1 MSDQT
6 NLTIGQLFEINQGK
20 NATQIADGEARA
32 RKAAQSL
39 GLDYNKLTE
48 SPEELVSVADEV
60 NTQKQINEV
69 VASDPVLGQYAL
81 NPNHA
86 AVSLDDFQ
94 GLKNVSDKTSLLK
107 PYLSD
112 PHQVVDYQDIQDLFA
127 KGATKEQKK
136 KLKEIGLYE
145 DSSTKVK
152 PKTPNQLITSLN
164 EPLIPQSIDQQIQ
177 QQFEEIKSKYGV
189 YQAARFKHYMDNQ
202 KYWAEKTASAEPA
215 NNQEQGNRFLNAT
228 KRGYATLWQTMGAAK
243 FAVTGDASMLNR
255 FTLYKNRVP
264 QSAEMANTLADMQ
277 LAAQTNDAGVLGAT
291 QEFLKN
297 ADAGLLGEFTL
308 EQLPPSLIG
317 FGIGAGAGGLLSNT
331 LTRSTA
337 RYAPMLLNAERA
349 ASVVKGT
356 AVIGSAIE
364 GGLGA
369 GMADVAASYGQNM
382 AEAREKFLTR
392 QEQID
397 YAAAKT
403 WGSAKYSALGGLLLP
418 LSFGG
423 PLRTLGGQAVIQAAA
438 GMYSVQGAAD
448 AVGEKADPVEMALE
462 GILGVAMAAPEVAI
476 VSAGKVKNQRTAQLA
491 IDQMYQEHNQE
502 SVRSIT
508 FASILSNLI
517 DRNKETRTMQRD
529 ETASQEFLRQAV
541 NEHGAINDVYI
552 DGQTFNQLLRDR
564 DIDPEDLFSR
574 APSLQDHFG
583 DAQEFSGTVQI
594 PVDEFVS
601 AMSTL
606 DDATPFVENV
616 RSSPDMPTVREAQE
630 NLAKTTEQMRQEAD
644 DYLDEQAKFETAESA
659 REEVAADIQKQLG
672 KTGAFNAKYNRA
684 AGELSSAFYSTLG
697 DKLGITAKEAYDKYP
712 IRITDEIHLEPGKTF
727 NQSIVDQIQTE
738 AFKHWFG
745 NSKVV
750 DSNGKPQIRY
760 HGTRDKWTQWD
771 KDRAGGLIHTT
782 DDLNIAEHYAQGV
795 GGGRKR
801 SDPVYQDHDGNTF
814 ELDGNGYVNRQDG
827 TRLSFRDIQ
836 DMMDYGDINPVY
848 PDARIQAIYIRAES
862 PLDLNT
868 EDGLRVLAGIDPDS
882 LLGQG
887 IVDQAKEGQFNWN
900 STKNEF
906 NNKHWA
912 NDLVPKLKELG
923 YDAII
928 FSDDGHQTLSVFD
941 SEQIKSATEN
951 VGTFDAN
958 NPDIYKQTKGGARG
972 SITFNIGQDGS
983 TIVLSKNADFST
995 FVHELG
1001 HHFLEM
1007 NMQLAMN
1014 PDAPVQIRQDM
1025 ETVLKWSKAD
1035 ITDLGEWDFL
1045 TDAEK
1050 TEVHEKFAE
1059 TFEQYV
1065 FTGKAPSIDLKQVFN
1080 RFRQFMIA
1088 VYRNVEKFIGINDR
1102 AELNSDI
1109 TGVMDRMLATD
1120 SAIKE
1125 AEAAYN
1131 LEMLINQDDAM
1142 RMGISPK
1149 DYDEMRQ
1156 DHEIATELAINTLEQ
1171 KTLQNLSWYQKQ
1183 RTKYMRTLQRE
1194 ANKKR
1199 EAVRKEIAKDVQQ
1212 EPIYQ
1217 AMAFLRQPL
1226 EPKIKSDPKKVQPE
1240 QDTLFEAIAKLGG
1253 LDAEQVESTW
1263 GIDQPASI
1271 KSGVGNQPVVR
1282 SSKSKSKGLSIEEMA
1297 ERLAEFGYLAKD
1309 ENGKFDARELEDKF
1323 SEQLIG
1329 NKQYSNQVDVE
1340 LLGYAQDMDILQQ
1353 YAEGLATKGKLSL
1366 DWIEAKYGKD
1376 SEIYKRISKGAYGF
1390 AQRGGEHPDLI
1401 AEMFGFESGDA
1412 LIRDLI
1418 SSPTPKERIDQL
1430 TDERMA
1436 VQYSEFYDPQS
1447 IVEAVE
1453 SALHNDVRAR
1463 MLSAEMAALNG
1474 LLGRKSALNEA
1485 AKSIA
1490 RDMVQRQKIK
1500 DIRPHVRAQDDA
1512 RLGRMAN
1519 EAFKKGDIV
1528 EAARHKRNQLV
1539 QFLATKYSYDAKDQ
1553 VQKSLDLAKKV
1564 FGNNE
1569 KLAKS
1574 RDFDMVTAARG
1585 VLGKY
1590 GLGRESTNYEQQLE
1604 LIRKYDPTTYAEIQN
1619 IGALPENQDYKNL
1632 TLEQFNAVMAA
1643 VETLWH
1649 RSRENKIW
1657 HTTNEAFEREQ
1668 VREELIQQ
1676 SGGKKSV
1683 EKIQQDMLGR
1693 NKTAE
1698 LKAKFMELGASAK
1711 RVDQVVTWLDG
1722 GASGKYREYL
1732 INPMQDALSNYRIE
1746 KTKMLDDIVKIFEG
1760 FGKLDNSKIAA
1771 PELNNYTFVG
1781 KQALLHAVL
1790 HTGNMSNKERLVIG
1804 YGWGSRLEDGSV
1816 DFSAWDQFFNRMI
1829 AEGTITKK
1837 DMDTAQKMWD
1847 LFDRYKEQAQIT
1859 HKKINGRY
1867 FDELPTTPIM
1877 TPFGEYKGGYV
1888 PAAYDRIRSNEQ
1900 DRLQDKNVAENN
1912 LQALDIATTGANF
1925 TKSRADRYSDMLEL
1939 DLSRLPSH
1947 LDKELRYIHLELQ
1960 IRQIG
1965 RLLLNKD
1972 FRNELERVLPFATK
1986 QIFNP
1991 WLKAIAN
1998 QSVDE
2003 SSGIQVLDNVFKAL
2017 RRNTGIAIMAGN
2029 LKNAVEQFTGFAQV
2043 TVAVPPK
2050 LLIKSRA
2057 QFFQSVANREGMTEQ
2072 IMEMSDFMKTRWD
2085 RAADEYRYAVDEMV
2099 FQKNGYQTVKDFT
2112 LKHAYILQTTIQRP
2126 MEVITWN
2133 AAFNNYTAKGLNQY
2147 DAVHAADAVV
2157 RQYMNDMSPEGISN
2171 LERGTAAKR
2180 MFLMFYNWFN
2190 MVWNTANTEVKLALE
2205 ATNGS
2210 WLKASPRLAYV
2221 ALMMVSIPALL
2232 SELLTIG
2239 FAGGLKDADN
2249 DGEKWD
2255 DLSEKLALSQFKM
2268 LAAFVPYAGN
2278 VVNAAIS
2285 NTDDNVM
2292 NDRYTA
2298 SPVFSMGE
2306 SGLSLIQHARRA
2318 LDEEKEVNQGKA
2330 AKDLLNTATLITG
2343 IPFAVLGKP
2352 SGYWLSIAQGKKDAP
2367 DSIYDATRGTITGKH
2382 APKDD

>member
-1 MSDQT
+1 MPDQT
-6 NLTIGQLFEINQGK
+6 NLTIGQLFELNQGK
-20 NATQIADGEARA
+20 NPTQIADSEAQA
-32 RKAAQSL
+32 RKAAKSL
-39 GLDYNKLTE
+39 GLDYDKMTE
-48 SPEELVSVADEV
+48 TPEELVSVAEELK
-60 NTQKQINEV
+60 TQKQINDV
-69 VASDPVLGQYAL
+69 VASDPVLGRYAL
-81 NPNHA
+81 NPNNA
-86 AVSLDDFQ
+86 AVSLDDFH
-94 GLKNVSDKTSLLK
+94 GLKQVSDKTSLLK
-107 PYLSD
+107 PYLAD
-112 PHQVVDYQDIQDLFA
+112 PQQVVDYQNIQQVFS

-136 KLKEIGLYE
+136 KLQEMGLYE
-145 DSSTKVK
+145 DPATTIK

-164 EPLIPQSIDQQIQ
+164 DPLIPQSIDQQIE
-177 QQFEEIKSKYGV
+177 QQFNEIKSKYGV
-189 YQAARFKHYMDNQ
+189 YQAARFKQYMENER
-202 KYWAEKTASAEPA
+202 YWAEHTANAEPV
-215 NNQEQGNRFLNAT
+215 NNQDQGNRYLNAT
-228 KRGYATLWQTMGAAK
+228 KRGYASLWQTMGAVK
-243 FAVTGDASMLNR
+243 FAVTGDSSMLDR

-264 QSAEMANTLADMQ
+264 QSAEMSNALADMQ
-277 LAAQTNDAGVLGAT
+277 LASQTNEAGILGAT

-297 ADAGLLGEFTL
+297 ADLGLLGEFTT
-308 EQLPPSLIG
+308 EQLPPSLVG
-317 FGIGAGAGGLLSNT
+317 FGLGAGAGSLLSNT
-331 LTRSTA
+331 LTRSVA
-337 RYAPMLLNAERA
+337 RYAPNLA
-349 ASVVKGT
+349 KG
-356 AVIGSAIE
+356 AVLTGSAIE

-369 GMADVAASYGQNM
+369 GAADAVASYGQNM

-418 LSFGG
+418 VSFGG
-423 PLRTLGGQAVIQAAA
+423 PLRTVGGQAVIQSAA
-438 GMYSVQGAAD
+438 GMYSVQSAAD

-462 GILGVAMAAPEVAI
+462 GVLGLAMTAPEVAI
-476 VSAGKVKNQRTAQLA
+476 VSAGKVRNQRTAQLA
-491 IDQMYQEHNQE
+491 IEQIQQEQQSNAVK
-502 SVRSIT
+502 STT

-517 DRNKETRTMQRD
+517 DRNKETKTMQRD
-529 ETASQEFLRQAV
+529 ESASQDFLRQAV
-541 NEHGAINDVYI
+541 EEHGAVNEVYI

-564 DIDPEDLFSR
+564 DIDPEDLFNR
-574 APSLQDHFG
+574 APSLQDQLG
-583 DAQEFSGTVQI
+583 DAQEFNGTVQI

-630 NLAKTTEQMRQEAD
+630 NLTKTTEQMRQEANT
-644 DYLDEQAKFETAESA
+644 YLGVQAKFETSEDASEA
-659 REEVAADIQKQLG
+659 VATEVQNQLS
-672 KTGAFNAKYNRA
+672 KLGAFNAKYNRA
-684 AGELSSAFYSTLG
+684 AGELTSAFYSTLG
-697 DKLGITAKEAYDKYP
+697 DKLGISAKEAFDRYP
-712 IRITDEIHLEPGKTF
+712 IRIADDLQGSGTYSQSASAMKSVDANIKRGTENLNKVLLEKADVKRAMYRQGLGWVDFVYGSEGNITASGKTKGAMGVSHILESRMRKDGLTESETLKLL
-727 NQSIVDQIQTE
+727 QSLVETIAKGSEVRRFERNGTTQAVVGLKDIE
-738 AFKHWFG
+738 A
-745 NSKVV
+745 VL
-750 DSNGKPQIRY
+750 I
-760 HGTRDKWTQWD
+760 
-771 KDRAGGLIHTT
+771 KDRGSNTWLLSGW
-782 DDLNIAEHYAQGV
+782 E
-795 GGGRKR
+795 RK
-801 SDPVYQDHDGNTF
+801 
-814 ELDGNGYVNRQDG
+814 
-827 TRLSFRDIQ
+827 
-836 DMMDYGDINPVY
+836 
-848 PDARIQAIYIRAES
+848 PDANVAANDTYEATHS
-862 PLDLNT
+862 KADSS
-868 EDGLRVLAGIDPDS
+868 DLRVGAGSSI
-882 LLGQG
+882 L
-887 IVDQAKEGQFNWN
+887 DQSG
-900 STKNEF
+900 
-906 NNKHWA
+906 
-912 NDLVPKLKELG
+912 G
-923 YDAII
+923 
-928 FSDDGHQTLSVFD
+928 VF
-941 SEQIKSATEN
+941 
-951 VGTFDAN
+951 
-958 NPDIYKQTKGGARG
+958 KQSNGGARG
-972 SITFNIGQDGS
+972 SITFSLGRDGS

-1007 NMQLAMN
+1007 NMQLAMSS
-1014 PDAPVQIRQDM
+1014 DAPVQIRQDM
-1025 ETVLKWSKAD
+1025 EKVLKWAKAD
-1035 ITDLGEWDFL
+1035 FTDIGEWDFF

-1059 TFEQYV
+1059 SFEQYV
-1065 FTGKAPSIDLKQVFN
+1065 FTGKAPSVELKQVFN

-1088 VYRNVEKFIGINDR
+1088 VYRNVEKFLGINDR
-1102 AELNSDI
+1102 AELNPDI
-1109 TGVMDRMLATD
+1109 TGVMDRMLASE

-1131 LEMLINQDDAM
+1131 LEMLIKQDDAM
-1142 RMGISPK
+1142 RLGISPK
-1149 DYDEMRQ
+1149 EYDEMRQ

-1183 RTKYMRTLQRE
+1183 RTKYLQTLQRE

-1212 EPIYQ
+1212 EPVYQ

-1226 EPKIKSDPKKVQPE
+1226 DPKIKSDPKKVQPE
-1240 QDTLFEAIAKLGG
+1240 QDNLFEAIAKLGG

-1282 SSKSKSKGLSIEEMA
+1282 SSRSKLKGLSIEEMA

-1323 SEQLIG
+1323 SEQLFG
-1329 NKQYSNQVDVE
+1329 NKQYSNQVDAE

-1353 YAEGLATKGKLSL
+1353 YAEGLTTKGKLSL

-1376 SEIYKRISKGAYGF
+1376 SEIYKQISKGAYGF
-1390 AQRGGEHPDLI
+1390 AQRKGENPDLI
-1401 AEMFGFESGDA
+1401 AEMFGYESGDA
-1412 LIRDLI
+1412 LIRDLL
-1418 SSPTPKERIDQL
+1418 SPPTPKQRIDQL

-1447 IVEAVE
+1447 IVDAVE
-1453 SALHNDVRAR
+1453 SALHNDIRAR

-1474 LLGRKSALNEA
+1474 LIGRKSTLNEA
-1485 AKSIA
+1485 AKTIA
-1490 RDMVQRQKIK
+1490 RDMIQRQKIK

-1512 RLGRMAN
+1512 RLGRMAS
-1519 EAFKKGDIV
+1519 ESFKKGNTV

-1539 QFLATKYSYDAKDQ
+1539 QFFATKYSYDVKDQ

-1574 RDFDMVTAARG
+1574 RDFDIVTAARG

-1632 TLEQFNAVMAA
+1632 TLEQFNAVVAV

-1683 EKIQQDMLGR
+1683 EKIQQDLLGR

-1722 GASGKYREYL
+1722 GVSGKYREYL

-1746 KTKMLDDIVKIFEG
+1746 KTKMLNDIVKIFEG
-1760 FGKLDNSKIAA
+1760 FGKLDSSKIAA

-1837 DMDTAQKMWD
+1837 DMDTVQKMWD

-1888 PAAYDRIRSNEQ
+1888 PAAYDQIRSNEQ
-1900 DRLQDKNVAENN
+1900 DRIQDKNLAENN

-1947 LDKELRYIHLELQ
+1947 LDKELRYIHLELH

-2003 SSGIQVLDNVFKAL
+2003 SSGIQILDNVFKAL

-2029 LKNAVEQFTGFAQV
+2029 LKNAIEQFTGFTQV
-2043 TVAVPPK
+2043 AVAVPPK
-2050 LLIKSRA
+2050 LLIKA
-2057 QFFQSVANREGMTEQ
+2057 QGEYFKSVATRQSMVNQ

-2085 RAADEYRYAVDEMV
+2085 RAADEYRYAVDEMI
-2099 FQKNGYQTVKDFT
+2099 FQKNAYQTVKDFT
-2112 LKHAYILQTTIQRP
+2112 MKHAYVLQTTIQRP
-2126 MEVITWN
+2126 MEAISWQ
-2133 AAFNNYTAKGLNQY
+2133 AAFNHYIEQGLDQY
-2147 DAVHAADAVV
+2147 DAVHAADAVI
-2157 RQYMNDMSPEGISN
+2157 RQYMTDMSPEGISN
-2171 LERGTAAKR
+2171 LERGTPAKR

-2190 MVWNTANTEVKLALE
+2190 MVWNTSSTEVKLALE

-2210 WLKASPRLAYV
+2210 WVKASPRLAYV
-2221 ALMMVSIPALL
+2221 ALMMVSIPAML
-2232 SELLTIG
+2232 SELLGVI
-2239 FAGGLKDADN
+2239 FAGGLEDSDD
-2249 DGEKWD
+2249 DGSKWD
-2255 DLSEKLALSQFKM
+2255 DLSAKLALSQFKM

-2278 VVNAAIS
+2278 VANAAIS

-2298 SPVFSMGE
+2298 SPVFSMGD

-2318 LDEEKEVNQGKA
+2318 MDDDKEVNQGKA
-2330 AKDLLNTATLITG
+2330 ARDFLNTASLVTG

-2352 SGYWLSIAQGKKDAP
+2352 SGYWLQIEQGKKEAP
-2367 DSIYDATRGTITGKH
+2367 ESIYDATRGSITGKH
-2382 APKDD
+2382 APED